1 MYFRKKRS
9 EKESKDAP
17 VYRDDIGSGPMDST
31 TSTENLF
38 YSNAAELN
46 TSPKKD
52 TIYQNIETVATEK
65 STDQID
71 QNAKVDAKAEPA
83 IYQNTGGRHKGK
95 GKMLIVFWSSMF
107 SETH

>member
-17 VYRDDIGSGPMDST
+17 VYLDASGSGPMDST
-31 TSTENLF
+31 TSTENLV

-52 TIYQNIETVATEK
+52 KIYQNIETVATEK
-65 STDQID
+65 STDQIY
-71 QNAKVDAKAEPA
+71 QNAKVESKAEPG
-83 IYQNTGGRHKGK
+83 IYQNSGGRHKRK
-95 GKMLIVFWSSMF
+95 GKMLIVF
-107 SETH
+107 